1 VPRVAYALVCLIC
14 VLFAACHA
22 KADLADD
29 AAKLTK
35 SWKKL
40 GHAERLKVRML
51 ERNQERPLL
60 LPPDLTDPTKDTCVT
75 VAVLG
80 PTSSSF
86 LLRFLPGKTPIH
98 WPEGEYPEQSLAGAS
113 QLVRC
118 GARKLM
124 LERLIV
130 EMRSPRALLEFVVV
144 EAKRPVPP
152 LTQTLPHR
160 NPGPGAPLG
169 LSGPRPGSAPLDARV
184 KAIESRAKREG
195 ARDQTRR
202 GYRMGRD
209 GVGAADID
217 VPAGCHRVDVLGP
230 GVDIDADIS
239 FKEPLEILAIDR
251 TESSDAT
258 LRFCSGEKK
267 SARLRVS
274 GGVPNGIVM
283 VLWSRWELPGGLPE
297 TWPPELRSRMA
308 TAIRERHRRELTSS
322 PVYSS
327 LGVSG
332 VTLLPVELDPERCY
346 LVAVAAVR
354 GEGTGLALSADLVQR
369 EAQNHSGPGGSETAI
384 SFCADGKTSTT
395 ITVEA
400 PGSGTAWVLGMWA
413 VGKLPIGG
421 AR

>member
-1 VPRVAYALVCLIC
+1 MRAAIALVAAFCLM
-14 VLFAACHA
+14 LGTTNAR
-22 KADLADD
+22 ADLADD

-35 SWKKL
+35 TWKKL
-40 GHAERLKVRML
+40 GRAERLKVRML
-51 ERNQERPLL
+51 ERNQTRPLL
-60 LPPDLTDPTKDTCVT
+60 LPPDLTDPTTDTCVT

-80 PTSSSF
+80 ATQSSF
-86 LLRFLPGKTPIH
+86 LLRFLPGRTPIH

-118 GARKLM
+118 GARKSM
-124 LERLIV
+124 LARLVV
-130 EMRSPRALLEFVVV
+130 EMRSPRALLEFVVA

-152 LTQTLPHR
+152 LTEALPQR

-169 LSGPRPGSAPLDARV
+169 LSGPRPDSATLDARV
-184 KAIESRAKREG
+184 KAIESRARREG

-202 GYRMGRD
+202 GYRIGRD

-217 VPAGCHRVDVLGP
+217 LGAGCHRVDLLGP
-230 GVDIDADIS
+230 GVDLDADIS
-239 FKEPLEILAIDR
+239 LTRPIEILAIDR

-258 LRFCSGEKK
+258 LRFCVGEKRTA
-267 SARLRVS
+267 SLRVS

-283 VLWSRWELPGGLPE
+283 MLWSRWNLPGGIPE
-297 TWPPELRSRMA
+297 SWPPELRSRMA
-308 TAIRERHRRELTSS
+308 NAIRERHRRELSSS

-346 LVAVAAVR
+346 LVAAAAVR
-354 GEGTGLALSADLVQR
+354 GEGQGLALSADLVQR

-384 SFCADGKTSTT
+384 SFCADGRTSTT

-400 PGSGTAWVLGMWA
+400 PGGGTAWVLGVWP